1 MSCAKKKEIP
11 IQLLSATTPEGK
23 MEYPLLLYFMPCLLL
38 HNTKQIEKIDDYI
51 VWPDRQMMQIR
62 LNNISTYYLAVQIF
76 KFPSHTLLIFYFPL

>member
-23 MEYPLLLYFMPCLLL
+23 MEYPDCLYFMPCLLL

-51 VWPDRQMMQIR
+51 LRRQTNDANQTKQHLHI
-62 LNNISTYYLAVQIF
+62 LLSSSNI
-76 KFPSHTLLIFYFPL
+76 